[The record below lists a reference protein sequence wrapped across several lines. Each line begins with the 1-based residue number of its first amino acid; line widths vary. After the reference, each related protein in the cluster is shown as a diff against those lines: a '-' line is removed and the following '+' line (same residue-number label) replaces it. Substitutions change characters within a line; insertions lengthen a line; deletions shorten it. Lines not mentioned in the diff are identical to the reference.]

1 MPAKTLYSLTMNRLI
16 LWGGD
21 KRYRLISSVLAAFA
35 AGFLLLVSC
44 GKKSVVF
51 TLDERKTVDSIV
63 RSVRTPDSLARL
75 QKRQE
80 GEGNRLGSIVA
91 IFEHNGQI
99 DSAWVCYRK
108 SMALNTDAGSNLGIS
123 LCHTYFGSLY
133 EKAGLYEKATEE
145 YETALTVQ
153 ICPKA

>member
-1 MPAKTLYSLTMNRLI
+1 M
-16 LWGGD
+16 
-21 KRYRLISSVLAAFA
+21 
-35 AGFLLLVSC
+35 VSC

-63 RSVRTPDSLARL
+63 CSVTPDSLARL

-133 EKAGLYEKATEE
+133 EKAGQYKKATEE